1 MTLDFHKS
9 TYQEVSALREVYLL
23 STSAALD
30 GMWENAFLPMA
41 NHWKIAD
48 TKDVIGFCSVNAEGK
63 MLAFHVDNEAFNRS
77 IFAQCIEHL
86 NLSGAFASTAEPK
99 YLSLCADH
107 QSSMSVNALMYGES
121 CDEATK
127 PIVPLGMNFR
137 MIESDDLKTAVSFGV
152 DAIQA
157 DQDWLLGYF
166 GERIQKQEL
175 FGLWRETELI
185 ATGECR
191 ISPNQAGIADVG
203 MIVGSAHRKNGLA
216 TAMLKHLR
224 LIGHQKGLKLICSTE
239 SSNIGAQKA
248 IERAG
253 FVSQHRILSFEF

>member
-1 MTLDFHKS
+1 MKLDFHKS
-9 TYQEVSALREVYLL
+9 TYQEVSALRDVYLL
-23 STSAALD
+23 STNAALD

-41 NHWKIAD
+41 DHWKIAHA
-48 TKDVIGFCSVNAEGK
+48 KDVIGFCSVNSEGK
-63 MLAFHVDNEAFNRS
+63 MLAFHVDNEVLNRS
-77 IFAQCIEHL
+77 AYAQCIEQL
-86 NLSGAFASTAEPK
+86 SVSGAFVSTAEPRF
-99 YLSLCADH
+99 LSLCADH
-107 QSSMSVNALMYGES
+107 QTSMSVNALMYAES
-121 CDEATK
+121 CEK
-127 PIVPLGMNFR
+127 PAKLVLPLGMSFR
-137 MIESDDLKTAVSFGV
+137 IATQDDLNTAVSFGA

-166 GERIQKQEL
+166 EERIQKQEL

-191 ISPNQAGIADVG
+191 KSPNQAGIADVG
-203 MIVGSAHRKNGLA
+203 MIVGPAHRKKGLA

-224 LIGHQKGLKLICSTE
+224 SIGSQKGLKLICSTE

-253 FVSQHRILSFEF
+253 FNSQHRILRFEF